1 MGAARS
7 VQQVEPPAGL
17 SERDQEILDFENR
30 HWTYAGSKEQGI
42 KDLFDL
48 SSTRYYQLLNQL
60 IDDEAA
66 LAYKP
71 LLIKRLRRD
80 RSRRQRARSMRRLG
94 IES

>member
-1 MGAARS
+1 MGAARH

>member
-1 MGAARS
+1 MGAVTR
-7 VQQVEPPAGL
+7 VEQVDPSSGL
-17 SERDQEILDFENR
+17 SARDKEILDFEHR

-48 SSTRYYQLLNQL
+48 SSTRYYQILNQL
-60 IDDEAA
+60 IDSEAA

-80 RSRRQRARSMRRLG
+80 RARRQRTRSMRRLG
-94 IES
+94 LQG

>member
-1 MGAARS
+1 MGAAS
-7 VQQVEPPAGL
+7 HVQQVEPPVGL
-17 SERDQEILDFENR
+17 SARDQEILDFENR

-60 IDDEAA
+60 IDSEAA

-94 IES
+94 LQS

>member
-1 MGAARS
+1 MGAAS
-7 VQQVEPPAGL
+7 HVQQVAPPVGL
-17 SERDQEILDFENR
+17 SAPDQEILDFENR

-60 IDDEAA
+60 IDNEAA

-71 LLIKRLRRD
+71 LLIKRLRSD
-80 RSRRQRARSMRRLG
+80 LSRRQRARSMRRLG
-94 IES
+94 MQS

>member
-1 MGAARS
+1 MGAAS
-7 VQQVEPPAGL
+7 HVQQVEPPVGL
-17 SERDQEILDFENR
+17 SARDQEILDFENR

-60 IDDEAA
+60 IDSEAA

-94 IES
+94 MQS

>member
-1 MGAARS
+1 MGAAS
-7 VQQVEPPAGL
+7 HVQQVEPPVGL
-17 SERDQEILDFENR
+17 SARDQEILDFENR

-42 KDLFDL
+42 KDLFSL

-60 IDDEAA
+60 IDSEAA

-94 IES
+94 MQS

>member
-1 MGAARS
+1 M
-7 VQQVEPPAGL
+7 
-17 SERDQEILDFENR
+17 
-30 HWTYAGSKEQGI
+30 WQGI

-48 SSTRYYQLLNQL
+48 SATRYYQIRNQL
-60 IDDEAA
+60 IDSEAA

>member
-1 MGAARS
+1 MGAAS
-7 VQQVEPPAGL
+7 HVQQVEPPVGL

-60 IDDEAA
+60 IDNEAA

-94 IES
+94 MQS